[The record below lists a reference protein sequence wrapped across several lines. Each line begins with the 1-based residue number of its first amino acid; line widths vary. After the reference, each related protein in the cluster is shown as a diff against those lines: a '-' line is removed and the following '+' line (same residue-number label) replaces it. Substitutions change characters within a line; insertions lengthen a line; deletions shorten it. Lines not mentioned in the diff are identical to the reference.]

1 MMSTGAGRS
10 GMLNFRVTH
19 PDVFTH
25 GICGRK
31 DCYRGSPAAADCEF
45 HGNAV
50 RDIIRSR
57 RDQRRARLQQRC
69 RTHGCSIDM
78 TPTAA
83 TASTSTTSRSVTPLK
98 RQPSQSSSIN
108 SKPDSPLSFTSSD
121 FSADFSPCVSPLME
135 DLMLEVTDA
144 IESSGH
150 TPERLAMSP
159 RRTTSAFNMDDI
171 FRMIDE
177 AQREYESLSDA
188 PVTPA
193 RSRNE
198 IPREP
203 RWSWESLLGPS

>member
-1 MMSTGAGRS
+1 MTSEGAGRQ

-19 PDVFTH
+19 PYVFTH

-69 RTHGCSIDM
+69 RAHSGSIDM
-78 TPTAA
+78 TPAAA
-83 TASTSTTSRSVTPLK
+83 TASTSTSRNVTPLR
-98 RQPSQSSSIN
+98 RQPSQSSSI
-108 SKPDSPLSFTSSD
+108 SKPDSPLSFTSSE

-144 IESSGH
+144 IESSGQ
-150 TPERLAMSP
+150 TPELLGMPP

-177 AQREYESLSDA
+177 AQREYESLGES
-188 PVTPA
+188 PVTPI

-198 IPREP
+198 IPRQP

>member
-1 MMSTGAGRS
+1 MTSTGAGRQ

-57 RDQRRARLQQRC
+57 RDHRRARLQQRC
-69 RTHGCSIDM
+69 RTHSIGSGSDM
-78 TPTAA
+78 IPTAA
-83 TASTSTTSRSVTPLK
+83 TASASSSRNVTPLR
-98 RQPSQSSSIN
+98 RQPSQSSSI
-108 SKPDSPLSFTSSD
+108 SKPDSPLSFTSSE

-135 DLMLEVTDA
+135 DLMMEVTDA
-144 IESSGH
+144 IESSGQ
-150 TPERLAMSP
+150 TPEFLGMPP

-177 AQREYESLSDA
+177 AQREYESLGES
-188 PVTPA
+188 PVTPV

-198 IPREP
+198 IPRQP